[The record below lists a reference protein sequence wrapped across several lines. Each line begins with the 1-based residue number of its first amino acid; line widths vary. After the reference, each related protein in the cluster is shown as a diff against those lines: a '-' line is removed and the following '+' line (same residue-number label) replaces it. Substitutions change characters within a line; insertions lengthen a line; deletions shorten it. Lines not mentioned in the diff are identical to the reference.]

1 MKLINDLIRG
11 HLAPLFAGAIAVL
24 YLVLVGFRG
33 VGRSS
38 VDWLEGSRQ
47 LAMDLANEP
56 ASFFDLSA
64 SSTSLIELFG
74 AFVYLLTPT
83 GYSEWALFGF
93 SVLAG
98 AVATALIFYLASRLA
113 GALGGWMA
121 LFFLISSAPWIG
133 LFTRLDP
140 TFLLVPIILAALC
153 VWYAPGP
160 SWWKKSLVA
169 APLLAVGTLLW
180 AGTLI
185 ILGLVLIVELL
196 VPLTRKKADLP
207 GLVDGP
213 TLELDRLTTPLVMVG
228 LLLLYPLFWPAPV
241 ESLIEFLLAP
251 LAAAPPEF
259 VFRGS
264 LYPPDRPP
272 WYFGLAWIFEQMP
285 LAVVIGFLAG
295 IFWVFTG
302 VHTEKRR
309 FALSCTAITLALLAL
324 PVIFRSPRPL
334 GAEFGVIFVAFATPI
349 AALVV
354 CRFFSHALGQGA
366 PSTKVRQVAIV
377 AFLLGGISVL
387 IEAPRAMESP
397 ETFRSPMTARLVG
410 WSAGNDTPLREE
422 ILPLRMIEIS
432 GAKKGARLYR
442 GDWGS
447 YLDIYERMGVLGE
460 VQTTDDRDSAYAAI
474 RQVPAVFADRQNA
487 YVGSYVPALQDSKTM
502 LVPDIHRP
510 LFFLDR
516 TASVI
521 ERQEREARQH

>member
-1 MKLINDLIRG
+1 MKLLNDLIRG

-33 VGRSS
+33 VARSS
-38 VDWLEGSRQ
+38 VDWLEGSRK
-47 LAMDLANEP
+47 LAIDVADSPSIL
-56 ASFFDLSA
+56 FDLSA
-64 SSTSLIELFG
+64 QSTSLIELYG
-74 AFVYLLTPT
+74 AFVYLLTPA
-83 GYSEWALFGF
+83 GYSEWAIFGF
-93 SVLAG
+93 CVLAG
-98 AVATALIFYLASRLA
+98 AVSTSLIFYLGSRLA

-121 LFFLISSAPWIG
+121 LFFLITSAPWIG

-140 TFLLVPIILAALC
+140 TFLLIPIILAALC
-153 VWYAPGP
+153 IWYAPGP
-160 SWWKKSLVA
+160 AWWKKSLA
-169 APLLAVGTLLW
+169 SAPLFAIGTLLW
-180 AGTLI
+180 SGTLI
-185 ILGLVLIVELL
+185 VLGLVLVVELL
-196 VPLTRKKADLP
+196 VPLTRQETDLK

-213 TLELDRLTTPLVMVG
+213 TLEIDRLTTPVLVFL

-241 ESLIEFLLAP
+241 ESLVEFVLAD
-251 LAAAPPEF
+251 LAVPAPEI

-272 WYFGLAWIFEQMP
+272 WYFGMAWIFEQMP

-302 VHTEKRR
+302 VETEKKR
-309 FALSCTAITLALLAL
+309 FALSCTVISLALLAL

-334 GAEFGVIFVAFATPI
+334 GADVTVLFVAFATPI

-354 CRFFSHALGQGA
+354 CRFFTHALGQGA

-377 AFLLGGISVL
+377 AFILGGVSVL

-397 ETFRSPMTARLVG
+397 ETFRSPMTARMVG

-432 GAKKGARLYR
+432 GAGKGALLYR

-447 YLDIYERMGVLGE
+447 YLDIYERMGLLGE
-460 VQTTDDRDSAYAAI
+460 IRTTDDRGSAYAAI
-474 RQVPAVFADRQNA
+474 RQAPAVFADPHHA
-487 YVGSYVPALQDSKTM
+487 YVGSYVPALEDSKTT
-502 LVPDIHRP
+502 LIPDIHRP
-510 LFFLDR
+510 LYFLDR
-516 TASVI
+516 TASLK
-521 ERQEREARQH
+521 ERHDEED